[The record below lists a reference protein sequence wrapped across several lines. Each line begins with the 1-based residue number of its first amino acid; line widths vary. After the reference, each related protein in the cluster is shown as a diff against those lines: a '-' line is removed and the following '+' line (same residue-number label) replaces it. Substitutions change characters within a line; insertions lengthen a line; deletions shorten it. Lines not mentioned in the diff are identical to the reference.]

1 MKNYTLMGYSLLFR
15 ISNLLYKQLLFF
27 LFRILQ
33 IALCYPHI
41 SFTEQN
47 ILEDYDVIRVDYL
60 RCANKECECSYQKLK
75 NLIWMAYFLIK
86 MIFFSKFEG
95 RRYLASIPEYKG
107 KGYIFIPQN
116 QFLH

>member
-41 SFTEQN
+41 SFTEQK
-47 ILEDYDVIRVDYL
+47 IFEDYEVICVDYL

-75 NLIWMAYFLIK
+75 NCILNGLFPHLYD
-86 MIFFSKFEG
+86 IFRNSKDVP
-95 RRYLASIPEYKG
+95 SEY
-107 KGYIFIPQN
+107 PRV
-116 QFLH
+116 